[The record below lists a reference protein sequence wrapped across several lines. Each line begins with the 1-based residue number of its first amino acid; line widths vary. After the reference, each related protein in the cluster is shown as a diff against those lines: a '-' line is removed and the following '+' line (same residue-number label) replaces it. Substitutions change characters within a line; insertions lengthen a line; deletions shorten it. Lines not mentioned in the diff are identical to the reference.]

1 MRLGESSV
9 MTTMAPMHAHVH
21 NQAMHVL
28 KMIRLGVRV
37 RAEMQPKP
45 HRLPLLVCE
54 SARARLDKPKI
65 LTRLPQGYAWIFL
78 ELLMELLQI

>member
-28 KMIRLGVRV
+28 KMIRFGVRV
-37 RAEMQPKP
+37 SYAQKCSPSHIGFP
-45 HRLPLLVCE
+45 CSYASLLVPVP
-54 SARARLDKPKI
+54 D
-65 LTRLPQGYAWIFL
+65 
-78 ELLMELLQI
+78 